1 MKRLDSV
8 SIVASLAW
16 LLGACAAAPPPE
28 LTAARYDVHAASGG
42 ELAAV
47 DSIDVREARNAL
59 SEADACL
66 ERLGDADV
74 ARDLAYVAERRLER
88 ARVMARIAARIEQEQ
103 PTPATRRQHEV
114 SAER

>member
-1 MKRLDSV
+1 MKALHV
-8 SIVASLAW
+8 LGGCLAM
-16 LLGACAAAPPPE
+16 LACACATAPPAE
-28 LTAARYDVHAASGG
+28 LTAARNDVHAASGG
-42 ELAAV
+42 ELAVA

-66 ERLGDADV
+66 ERLGDTDV

-88 ARVMARIAARIEQEQ
+88 ARVVARIAARIDSDEI
-103 PTPATRRQHEV
+103 ATRPRRTRHQV

>member
-1 MKRLDSV
+1 M
-8 SIVASLAW
+8 
-16 LLGACAAAPPPE
+16 LLGACATAPPAE

-42 ELAAV
+42 ELAVV
-47 DSIDVREARNAL
+47 DSVDVSEARNAL

-66 ERLGDADV
+66 ERLGDTDI

-88 ARVMARIAARIEQEQ
+88 ARVMARIAARIDSDEIAARPHRARHQE
-103 PTPATRRQHEV
+103 